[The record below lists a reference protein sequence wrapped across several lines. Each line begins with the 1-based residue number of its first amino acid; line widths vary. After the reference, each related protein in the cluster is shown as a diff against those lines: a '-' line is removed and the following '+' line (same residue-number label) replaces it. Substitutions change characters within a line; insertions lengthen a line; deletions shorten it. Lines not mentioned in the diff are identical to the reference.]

1 MYIYTHTC
9 YKNQKHFCT
18 RMSIYTY
25 AHSCFPPVML
35 EDTDTVCPCRNSTY
49 NIKIF
54 LFIKFALEGTRDIS
68 EMTDY
73 RTAAGNVPYKSF

>member
-1 MYIYTHTC
+1 MHT
-9 YKNQKHFCT
+9 
-18 RMSIYTY
+18 
-25 AHSCFPPVML
+25 AVFPPVML